1 MAKEKKLTLKEQLAI
16 VKEKLEKSHAS
27 CHAWR
32 ERALAREER
41 IVEKAVL
48 VYQAGIANV
57 FSVESFNMADYGRE
71 ARRLKQGAF
80 SECENFALGLAAAGI
95 PVASMHC
102 NMAGDVINQK
112 WSDELPEAPFFDKMR
127 PVWHLVVKP
136 Y

>member
-16 VKEKLEKSHAS
+16 AEKNLKKCREH
-27 CHAWR
+27 CHEWR
-32 ERALAREER
+32 ERAIAREER
-41 IVEKAVL
+41 IVERAVL
-48 VYQAGIANV
+48 VYQAGIAHV
-57 FSVESFNMADYGRE
+57 FAVKSFNMADYGRE
-71 ARRLKQGAF
+71 AKRLKQGAF

-95 PVASMHC
+95 PVASMHS